1 MDDSI
6 IGLTAAGRSY
16 EQPATAA
23 AMAMH
28 RESLATVAL
37 PVVIGAGRGGAGG
50 GCVKVSCMPYDSA
63 GGGLV

>member
-1 MDDSI
+1 MGDSI

-28 RESLATVAL
+28 RESLAK
-37 PVVIGAGRGGAGG
+37 PIG
-50 GCVKVSCMPYDSA
+50 DS
-63 GGGLV
+63 VPRR